1 MEKDIDRI
9 PKNQETDIVIRID
22 DFGGKAGLTIREFV
36 RSERYTGFTK
46 AGTRISAEH
55 FKSFKQA
62 INSINETDFTVSE
75 EAQEE
80 ARKYQEKMQQKA
92 QHKMQPQQTEKP
104 KEEIKQEVKQEKT
117 QSEKPKTAKK
127 TVKSN
132 YEELEM

>member
-55 FKSFKQA
+55 FQNFKKA
-62 INSINETDFTVSE
+62 INSINENDFTVSE
-75 EAQEE
+75 AAQEE
-80 ARKYQEKMQQKA
+80 AKKYQESKSQK
-92 QHKMQPQQTEKP
+92 QTITKQDEKP
-104 KEEIKQEVKQEKT
+104 KSEQEKT
-117 QSEKPKTAKK
+117 QSLKPVKKSAKQ
-127 TVKSN
+127 SN